1 MLDIVEV
8 LVGTLGTLVLEVDGA
23 GWEFGIDEVVLGV
36 LSVLEPALPAER
48 IVFLLIL
55 VRPVVDIVDLLVI
68 ATVSKFCEVFIH
80 HSSPFD

>member
-8 LVGTLGTLVLEVDGA
+8 LVGILVLEMDGA
-23 GWEFGIDEVVLGV
+23 GRELGIDGVVLGLVLGV
-36 LSVLEPALPAER
+36 LEPGLLAER

-55 VRPVVDIVDLLVI
+55 VRPVVDIADLLVI

>member
-1 MLDIVEV
+1 VLDIVEV
-8 LVGTLGTLVLEVDGA
+8 LVGTPCTLVLEVNGT
-23 GWEFGIDEVVLGV
+23 GRELGIDEVVLGV
-36 LSVLEPALPAER
+36 LSVLEPALLAER

-55 VRPVVDIVDLLVI
+55 VRAVVEIADSLVI